1 MDWIFCPEKTYFST
15 YYHAPYQMSTATL
28 HAEKSFVECPDV
40 VDIISAE
47 YQGGYVL
54 NLSFSDGFSR
64 TLDFESFLRTAQN
77 PMTTKYR
84 NVDLF
89 RHFEIVHGSL
99 TWNDNEMCFPIADL
113 YEGNI

>member
-1 MDWIFCPEKTYFST
+1 MNAPTLYAPES
-15 YYHAPYQMSTATL
+15 S
-28 HAEKSFVECPDV
+28 VECPDV

-54 NLSFSDGFSR
+54 NLSFSDGFR
-64 TLDFESFLRTAQN
+64 RVLDFESFLLTAQN

-84 NVDLF
+84 DLALF
-89 RHFEIVHGSL
+89 RQFEIVHGSL